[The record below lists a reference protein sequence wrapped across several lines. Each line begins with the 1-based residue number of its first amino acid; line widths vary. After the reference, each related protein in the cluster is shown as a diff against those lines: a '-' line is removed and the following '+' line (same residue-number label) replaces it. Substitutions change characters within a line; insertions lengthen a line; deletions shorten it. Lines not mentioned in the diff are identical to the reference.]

1 MGRDIWERVG
11 EGRLILSSTHL
22 LQLVLVDTRGRRP
35 IPQQGGALDP
45 FRSEVSEKLL
55 TDREELV
62 LEGGLHHSAAL
73 GRLLGRPPRA
83 HHLFETREQR
93 AHLFRARLSKKKK
106 KACAPLWRAPVE
118 SRAGDSELKTK
129 GIEWARRLGGGGGG
143 GGPPPARGSR
153 SVRNV
158 GPRCFF
164 GFSSC
169 QDMFVLLA
177 SFRRAMSNA
186 FFHVCFCVR
195 ECFFLFFCFLCFCF
209 CVFSLFLCASF
220 RFSYSARSISI
231 CSAS

>member
-1 MGRDIWERVG
+1 MGRDIWGKRGVS

-73 GRLLGRPPRA
+73 GRLLGQPPRA

-93 AHLFRARLSKKKK
+93 AHLFGARLSKVV
-106 KACAPLWRAPVE
+106 R
-118 SRAGDSELKTK
+118 GDSELKKK

-143 GGPPPARGSR
+143 GA
-153 SVRNV
+153 
-158 GPRCFF
+158 
-164 GFSSC
+164 
-169 QDMFVLLA
+169 
-177 SFRRAMSNA
+177 
-186 FFHVCFCVR
+186 
-195 ECFFLFFCFLCFCF
+195 
-209 CVFSLFLCASF
+209 
-220 RFSYSARSISI
+220 
-231 CSAS
+231 